1 MLMNVLTEVITVI
14 PMPHALIQRVA
25 LRVLVTQA
33 TAATES
39 FVKVYKISD
48 FIIDRMGFR
57 HYATF

>member
-39 FVKVYKISD
+39 FVKVYKICD
-48 FIIDRMGFR
+48 FIIDSMGFR